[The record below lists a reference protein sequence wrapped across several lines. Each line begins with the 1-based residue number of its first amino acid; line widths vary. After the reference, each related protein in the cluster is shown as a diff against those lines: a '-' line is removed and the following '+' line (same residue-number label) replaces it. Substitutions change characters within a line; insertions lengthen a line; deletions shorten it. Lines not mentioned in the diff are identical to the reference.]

1 MSIVLTIVRVLV
13 GLAFIASGLLPKLI
27 APAMTIQSFERWGL
41 PAPEVFV
48 PVVGVLELVCGAALV
63 LGVLTRYAAI
73 LLAANMVGAVLTA
86 GLVDGGMHLVAP
98 PILAAL
104 SVLIAVLAA
113 GASSSGPARAFRAPH
128 PGGPVRPRI
137 EGR

>member
-104 SVLIAVLAA
+104 SVLIAVL
-113 GASSSGPARAFRAPH
+113 GGGRFQLRPGPGLPGTSSGGSRPATN
-128 PGGPVRPRI
+128 
-137 EGR
+137 

>member
-13 GLAFIASGLLPKLI
+13 GLAFIGSGLFPKLI

-98 PILAAL
+98 PILAAVSL
-104 SVLIAVLAA
+104 LIALLGGGRLQLWPGPALP
-113 GASSSGPARAFRAPH
+113 GTSSG
-128 PGGPVRPRI
+128 GPRTAAN
-137 EGR
+137 